1 MMTVRLRLFAI
12 AAQLADADLIELEL
26 DDGACVGDLRR
37 ELAQVCPGLR
47 PLIPQFMFAVN
58 SQYAT
63 DKTLLPPA
71 AEIAC
76 IPPVSGG

>member
-1 MMTVRLRLFAI
+1 MMPVRIRLFAI
-12 AAQLADADLIELEL
+12 SAQLAGADLIELQL
-26 DDGACVGDLRR
+26 HDGARVTDLRR
-37 ELAQVCPGLR
+37 ELAHVCPGLR
-47 PLIPQFMFAVN
+47 PLLPQFMFAIN

-63 DKTLLPPA
+63 DDTPIPPA